1 MANDTEKRLWEEVVG
16 AFRSARSTRGYDP
29 RVTGGGGVG
38 VRRQVANAR
47 ANAFLEAFCI
57 VTGEDPEAAHDAVTD
72 ALQAEYERAIA
83 ETWG

>member
-16 AFRSARSTRGYDP
+16 AFRSARSYRGYDP
-29 RVTGGGGVG
+29 YGA
-38 VRRQVANAR
+38 RRDVAYAR